1 MWAYARQKV
10 TIKKLFDEICHA
22 PMKDHSSPTD
32 VNIGQLRNAVL
43 RLGEN
48 NIFIT
53 IFAIGLKFAASNS
66 ALRKPQNVKGKLEPK
81 LPSV

>member
-1 MWAYARQKV
+1 MWAFARQKV
-10 TIKKLFDEICHA
+10 TIKKLFEEFCHA

-48 NIFIT
+48 KFSRYIRNR
-53 IFAIGLKFAASNS
+53 LKVCGFELRTTQ
-66 ALRKPQNVKGKLEPK
+66 ALNR
-81 LPSV
+81 

>member
-1 MWAYARQKV
+1 MWAFARQKV

-48 NIFIT
+48 
-53 IFAIGLKFAASNS
+53 KFSRY
-66 ALRKPQNVKGKLEPK
+66 LRKRLKVCGFEFRTTQAPK
-81 LPSV
+81 RYGQIERK